1 MNDPTRWQDW
11 PQAAY
16 IHIPFC
22 RRRCFYCDFPISVV
36 GDRKRGETSGTIA
49 QYVDW
54 LCQEIWA
61 TSKVAEIPLQTV
73 FFGGG
78 TPSLLAVEQVQQIL
92 ATLQQQ
98 FGIADRAE
106 ISMEMDPGTF
116 DLAHVQGYREAGVNR
131 ISLGVQAFDD
141 ELLERCGR
149 FHRVADVY
157 QAVDLLKT
165 AGVKNFS
172 LDLISGLP
180 TQTLT
185 QWHDFLATAIALQP
199 AHISVYDLTIEPM
212 TPFGRQYEPGMTP
225 LPSDETTTD
234 MYRMAQQTLTQAGY
248 RHYEISNY
256 AKPGY
261 ECRHNQ
267 VYWHNQSYY
276 GFGMGAAS
284 YVHNQRFSRPRTRR
298 EYFDWVAEY
307 QASHG
312 QIQCDLT
319 SPTEQMLDTLMLNL
333 RLAEGISLSKF
344 QARFGV
350 ERLSQISQ
358 VLLPFCDRNWITLKH
373 HQPSTQT
380 DQPLS
385 PQQTKQLLQ
394 DLANRNEE
402 RDQPYRPAE
411 NRTSHLTNLHLCLSD
426 PEGFLFS
433 NVVLSKLFQELEE
446 A

>member
-1 MNDPTRWQDW
+1 MNHDPTRWHGN

-16 IHIPFC
+16 VHIPFC

-49 QYVDW
+49 QYVDE
-54 LCQEIWA
+54 LCQEIIA
-61 TSKVAEIPLQTV
+61 TPKIANRPLRTV

-92 ATLQQQ
+92 DTLHQQ
-98 FGIADRAE
+98 FGIAAPAE

-116 DLAHVQGYREAGVNR
+116 DLAHVTGYREAGVNR

-141 ELLERCGR
+141 DLLERCGR

-185 QWHDFLATAIALQP
+185 QWQTFLKNAIALQP

-212 TPFGRQYEPGMTP
+212 TPFGRQYEPGLAP
-225 LPSDETTTD
+225 LPSDEATTE
-234 MYRMAQQTLTQAGY
+234 MYRMAQQVLTQAGY

-256 AKPGY
+256 AQPGY
-261 ECRHNQ
+261 ECRHNL
-267 VYWHNQSYY
+267 VYWHNQPYY

-284 YVHNQRFSRPRTRR
+284 YINNQRFSRPRTRR
-298 EYFDWVAEY
+298 EYFDWVAAY
-307 QASHG
+307 QQNHG
-312 QIQCDLT
+312 KIECDRT

-333 RLAEGISLSKF
+333 RLADGIPLVDL
-344 QARFGV
+344 QDRFGA
-350 ERLSQISQ
+350 ERLRQVSQI
-358 VLLPFCDRNWITLKH
+358 LLPFCDRNWIILKH
-373 HQPSTQT
+373 HQSSTPT
-380 DQPLS
+380 ALS
-385 PQQTKQLLQ
+385 PQATQQLLTP
-394 DLANRNEE
+394 LVNRNETCD
-402 RDQPYRPAE
+402 RNPD
-411 NRTSHLTNLHLCLSD
+411 LTHFHLCLSD

-433 NVVLSKLFQELEE
+433 NVVLSSLFQALDGET
-446 A
+446 

>member
-1 MNDPTRWQDW
+1 MMHDLHGQDC

-16 IHIPFC
+16 VHIPFC

-49 QYVDW
+49 QYVDE
-54 LCQEIWA
+54 LCQEVLA
-61 TSKVAEIPLQTV
+61 TPRVANLPLQTV

-78 TPSLLAVEQVQQIL
+78 TPSLLSVEQVQRVL
-92 ATLQQQ
+92 TTLQQQ
-98 FGIADRAE
+98 FGMAAGAE

-116 DLAHVQGYREAGVNR
+116 DLAHVQGYRDAGVNR

-165 AGVKNFS
+165 AGVGNFS

-185 QWHDFLATAIALQP
+185 QWHDFLKTAIALQP

-212 TPFGRQYEPGMTP
+212 TPFGRQYEPGSTP
-225 LPSDETTTD
+225 LPSDEATTQ

-267 VYWHNQSYY
+267 VYWHNQPYY

-284 YVHNQRFSRPRTRR
+284 YVNNQRFSRPRTRR
-298 EYFDWVAEY
+298 EYYDWVKDY
-307 QASHG
+307 QANQG
-312 QIQCDLT
+312 QISCDAT
-319 SPTEQMLDTLMLNL
+319 SPTEQLLDTLMLGL
-333 RLAEGISLSKF
+333 RLSEGISLEKF
-344 QARFGV
+344 CTRFGAEPLRQV
-350 ERLSQISQ
+350 SQ
-358 VLLPFCDRNWITLKH
+358 VLLPFCDRNWITLKQD
-373 HQPSTQT
+373 QPSTQT
-380 DQPLS
+380 WQSWTAED
-385 PQQTKQLLQ
+385 TKQLLT
-394 DLANRNEE
+394 DLAST
-402 RDQPYRPAE
+402 PV
-411 NRTSHLTNLHLCLSD
+411 THLAPEFATLHLCLSD

-433 NVVLSKLFQELEE
+433 NVVLSRLFQMLDGEE
-446 A
+446 